1 MARTDAS
8 PVIFGEVA
16 PQSVCVRYGL
26 PIGAWCA
33 PLVLVLMWLLSPV
46 AWPTAK
52 LLDWLL
58 GEDHGTVYKKAGLKT
73 LVTLHRTLGEN
84 TERLNQDEVTI
95 ISAVLD
101 LKAKPVGNIM
111 TPISDVFTLSL
122 DTVLDEAMM
131 DNILAEGYSRIPIYA
146 VNNPRD
152 FVGMLLVKMLIT
164 YDPEDALRVRDFQLA
179 TLPET
184 RPETSCL
191 DIVNFFQEG
200 KSHMVLVSDYPGEPR
215 GALGVVTLEDVIE
228 ELIGEEIVDESD
240 VYVDV
245 HKAIRRLK
253 PAPFSRVK
261 RVEKGEV
268 VTEPDP
274 QVPYSEQEG
283 DMDEE
288 RRSRRGS
295 RRESYNS
302 DGRKPSL
309 HEYGRSPPT
318 AGQTLFLR
326 RRSSGGEQIQVRS
339 DTPEMRQHLR
349 THLGPSNLAS
359 RPKSTRINTVKI
371 KPGVDQLGT
380 LPETQQSPR
389 DGRPPAIHLQSDEVL
404 ETDDE
409 ATESTGLLSAGRVAS
424 DATHAVG
431 YGAVTSPTAKTKA
444 MNVSALTRTDTNGY
458 QPEDTSPLRR
468 SAATDGQDDI
478 QHHSPKT
485 QPSTSLDR
493 PRSSKSSRRNT
504 QNLQTPPKLV
514 LDLTPSKEDLTRL
527 DSRDGDAPAASSYKS
542 NDSPNSS
549 KRSSSDPVPGNS
561 TPATAILKTD
571 ENQPPSPTGS
581 ASTIGSLQSIDSGA
595 GKKRLAARSGSITEQ
610 VVEVGG
616 VRKIV
621 LETTSSSDEHEGEE
635 GQSAS
640 ASLEI
645 KKSAD
650 VTGDKKDKKKKRKK
664 RAGKNKKKNQGEGEA
679 EPLLGKS

>member
-1 MARTDAS
+1 
-8 PVIFGEVA
+8 
-16 PQSVCVRYGL
+16 
-26 PIGAWCA
+26 
-33 PLVLVLMWLLSPV
+33 MWLLSPV

-52 LLDWLL
+52 LLDYLL

-191 DIVNFFQEG
+191 DIMNFFQEG

-215 GALGVVTLEDVIE
+215 GALGVLTLEDVIE

-253 PAPFSRVK
+253 PAPFTRVK

-268 VTEPDP
+268 VTDPDP

-283 DMDEE
+283 DLDEE

-295 RRESYNS
+295 RRGSYAGS
-302 DGRKPSL
+302 DGGRKPSL
-309 HEYGRSPPT
+309 HEYGRSPP
-318 AGQTLFLR
+318 AGHTLFLR
-326 RRSSGGEQIQVRS
+326 RRSSGGEAISVRS

-349 THLGPSNLAS
+349 VHLGPSNVAS

-371 KPGVDQLGT
+371 KPGVDQLGV

-389 DGRPPAIHLQSDEVL
+389 DGRPPVIHLQSDDAI
-404 ETDDE
+404 ETEDE
-409 ATESTGLLSAGRVAS
+409 ATETTGLLAGKVAS

-431 YGAVTSPTAKTKA
+431 YGAVTSPSAKTKDMTLSGLVRA
-444 MNVSALTRTDTNGY
+444 ETNGY
-458 QPEDTSPLRR
+458 QPDETSPLRQSSTQSHEER
-468 SAATDGQDDI
+468 
-478 QHHSPKT
+478 HSPKS
-485 QPSTSLDR
+485 QPSTSLEHSR
-493 PRSSKSSRRNT
+493 PVKSSRSRTNT
-504 QNLQTPPKLV
+504 TTLHTPPKLV

-527 DSRDGDAPAASSYKS
+527 DSRDGEQTSRI
-542 NDSPNSS
+542 NTDSPVEPTHT
-549 KRSSSDPVPGNS
+549 DPTSEGGPSYAAVAAADQKDGVPNG
-561 TPATAILKTD
+561 
-571 ENQPPSPTGS
+571 PPSRTNS
-581 ASTIGSLQSIDSGA
+581 VSTIGSLQSIDSNSQAA
-595 GKKRLAARSGSITEQ
+595 GKKRLSARSGSITEQ
-610 VVEVGG
+610 IVEVGG

-621 LETTSSSDEHEGEE
+621 LETTSSSDEGDAGASVELSKKGGEE
-635 GQSAS
+635 A
-640 ASLEI
+640 
-645 KKSAD
+645 KAD
-650 VTGDKKDKKKKRKK
+650 GTTDKKDKKKKRKK
-664 RAGKNKKKNQGEGEA
+664 RAGKAKKKNQGEEGA
-679 EPLLGKS
+679 PLLGGQS

>member
-1 MARTDAS
+1 
-8 PVIFGEVA
+8 
-16 PQSVCVRYGL
+16 
-26 PIGAWCA
+26 
-33 PLVLVLMWLLSPV
+33 MWLLSPV

-52 LLDWLL
+52 LLDYLL

-191 DIVNFFQEG
+191 DILNFFQEG

-215 GALGVVTLEDVIE
+215 GALGVLTLEDVIE

-240 VYVDV
+240 VYMDV

-253 PAPFSRVK
+253 PAPFTRVK

-283 DMDEE
+283 DMDDE

-295 RRESYNS
+295 HAGSE
-302 DGRKPSL
+302 GRKPSF
-309 HEYGRSPPT
+309 HEYGRSPPG
-318 AGQTLFLR
+318 AHTLFLR
-326 RRSSGGEQIQVRS
+326 RRSSGGEQISVRS
-339 DTPEMRQHLR
+339 DNPEMRQHLR
-349 THLGPSNLAS
+349 AHLGPSNVAS

-389 DGRPPAIHLQSDEVL
+389 DGRPPAIRVQSGDVL

-409 ATESTGLLSAGRVAS
+409 ATESTGLLHAGRVAS
-424 DATHAVG
+424 DGTHAVG
-431 YGAVTSPTAKTKA
+431 YGAVTSPTAKTKD
-444 MNVSALTRTDTNGY
+444 MTMSALTKSDTNGY
-458 QPEDTSPLRR
+458 QPDETSPLRQ
-468 SAATDGQDDI
+468 SSTHEYHDDH
-478 QHHSPKT
+478 QSPKS
-485 QPSTSLDR
+485 QLATSLDR
-493 PRSSKSSRRNT
+493 PHSQKSSRSRRNT

-527 DSRDGDAPAASSYKS
+527 DSRDGDVSNAASNA
-542 NDSPNSS
+542 NDSP
-549 KRSSSDPVPGNS
+549 KDTLHTDPESGPSYANVAAADQKDGVP
-561 TPATAILKTD
+561 
-571 ENQPPSPTGS
+571 QPLSRTGS
-581 ASTIGSLQSIDSGA
+581 VSTVGSLQSVDSNTA

-621 LETTSSSDEHEGEE
+621 LETTSSSDEQDQEQDGEG
-635 GQSAS
+635 STS
-640 ASLEI
+640 VEI
-645 KKSAD
+645 KKSSAND
-650 VTGDKKDKKKKRKK
+650 VDGAADKKDKKKKRKK
-664 RAGKNKKKNQGEGEA
+664 RAGKNKKKKGEDGES
-679 EPLLGKS
+679 EPLLGGKS

>member
-1 MARTDAS
+1 
-8 PVIFGEVA
+8 
-16 PQSVCVRYGL
+16 
-26 PIGAWCA
+26 
-33 PLVLVLMWLLSPV
+33 MWLLSPV

-52 LLDWLL
+52 LLDYLL

-122 DTVLDEAMM
+122 DTVLDEKMM
-131 DNILAEGYSRIPIYA
+131 DTILAEGYSRIPIYA

-191 DIVNFFQEG
+191 DIMNFFQEG
-200 KSHMVLVSDYPGEPR
+200 KSHMVLVSDYPGEPQ
-215 GALGVVTLEDVIE
+215 GALGVLTLEDVIE

-253 PAPFSRVK
+253 PAPFTRVK

-268 VTEPDP
+268 VTDPDP

-295 RRESYNS
+295 YAGSEG
-302 DGRKPSL
+302 GRKPSV
-309 HEYGRSPPT
+309 HEYGRSPPA
-318 AGQTLFLR
+318 AGHTLFLR
-326 RRSSGGEQIQVRS
+326 RRSSGGEAVSVRS

-349 THLGPSNLAS
+349 AHLGPSNLAS

-389 DGRPPAIHLQSDEVL
+389 DGRPPAIRLQSEDVFDTE
-404 ETDDE
+404 DE
-409 ATESTGLLSAGRVAS
+409 ATETTGLLRADRVAS
-424 DATHAVG
+424 DGTHAVG
-431 YGAVTSPTAKTKA
+431 YGAVATPTAKTKD
-444 MNVSALTRTDTNGY
+444 MTLSGLTRSDTNGY
-458 QPEDTSPLRR
+458 QPDETSPLRQ
-468 SAATDGQDDI
+468 STTHDQEQDVHDR
-478 QHHSPKT
+478 SPKTT

-493 PRSSKSSRRNT
+493 PRSHKSSTSNTRSRRNT

-514 LDLTPSKEDLTRL
+514 LDLTPSSEDLTRL
-527 DSRDGDAPAASSYKS
+527 DSRDGDASKAVS
-542 NDSPNSS
+542 NANESPTHTKENS
-549 KRSSSDPVPGNS
+549 RDELSSSHQGASYASVAANDQKDGASRPLS
-561 TPATAILKTD
+561 R
-571 ENQPPSPTGS
+571 TGS
-581 ASTIGSLQSIDSGA
+581 VSTVGSLQSIDSATTGK
-595 GKKRLAARSGSITEQ
+595 KKRLSARSGSITEQ

-616 VRKIV
+616 IKKIV
-621 LETTSSSDEHEGEE
+621 LETTSSSDEEKEDGEG
-635 GQSAS
+635 SAS
-640 ASLEI
+640 QGASVEI
-645 KKSAD
+645 KKSEDGGEGGVDGAAD
-650 VTGDKKDKKKKRKK
+650 KKKKKRKK
-664 RAGKNKKKNQGEGEA
+664 RAGKNKKKKDGEGGDS
-679 EPLLGKS
+679 EPLLGGGGGSKS